1 MKLEKYLENM
11 LMDMCDTEV
20 KSVMVVAL
28 REDDQVEVLKGGA
41 REDIQLSIA
50 MAADENNDTRMMID
64 KVSEV
69 LKQMDREDELRAQQ
83 RFLNKVTNI
92 INSK

>member
-28 REDDQVEVLKGGA
+28 REDDQVEVLKGGS

-83 RFLNKVTNI
+83 SFLNKVTNI

>member
-92 INSK
+92 INNK

>member
-28 REDDQVEVLKGGA
+28 REDDHVEVLKGGS

>member
-69 LKQMDREDELRAQQ
+69 LKQMDSEDELRAQQ

-92 INSK
+92 TNSK

>member
-1 MKLEKYLENM
+1 M

-28 REDDQVEVLKGGA
+28 REDDQVEVLKGGS

>member
-28 REDDQVEVLKGGA
+28 REDDQVEVLKGGS

-92 INSK
+92 INNK

>member
-28 REDDQVEVLKGGA
+28 REDDQVEVLKGGS